1 MVRIEF
7 GGEFARGADREESVA
22 GWLELIGGGE
32 NVGGLDARMN
42 EAIAVEINEGIEHR
56 FEHGAS
62 FGIPERTLGNN
73 LGKVFLGVLHDH
85 VETIPVL
92 EAAAADGE
100 DCEQMG
106 MNKLHGAA
114 PQRALE
120 VGGRTGGEGV

>member
-1 MVRIEF
+1 
-7 GGEFARGADREESVA
+7 
-22 GWLELIGGGE
+22 
-32 NVGGLDARMN
+32 MN

-92 EAAAADGE
+92 EAGAADGE
-100 DCEQMG
+100 DAEQMG
-106 MNKLHGAA
+106 MNKVHGAA
-114 PQRALE
+114 PQRELE
-120 VGGRTGGEGV
+120 VGGRTGGQENGGWVFWFRNSEARVQKGRGLRSSLVRGIAR